1 MAVTPGHSNQ
11 SLCPVCRGAEA
22 RTPMQSQLMN
32 SKRYDEQSAKKK
44 RKIARFDQISKTEV
58 KGIGPYAVVM
68 VFSKTLPELDRASRM
83 LTIPGQVRPL

>member
-1 MAVTPGHSNQ
+1 
-11 SLCPVCRGAEA
+11 
-22 RTPMQSQLMN
+22 MQSQLMN

-44 RKIARFDQISKTEV
+44 RRKIAHFDQISKTEV

-68 VFSKTLPELDRASRM
+68 VFSKTLPELDRASCM